1 MKFTA
6 TRRTTVRTAVALA
19 GVATLGLAL
28 PSTNGEA
35 ATGPE
40 TSPPAASAQEARTI
54 SAQEGQTAHN
64 RHSARIP
71 RVAAAWAKAWNNADP
86 RAMASLFTENGVYQ
100 DNAFQVAMTGPEGVA
115 TWVNITGKSI
125 ANTHVRVMDAFQQ
138 GNRIAVR
145 WEFSGTDTGAFA
157 KDRPATGKSFTVPAT
172 TVIDLKNGKIQ
183 QLTDYYNLADLLRQV
198 GLPAGV
204 WTPPPAQ

>member
-6 TRRTTVRTAVALA
+6 LRRTTARTAVALA

-28 PSTNGEA
+28 PSAHGVA
-35 ATGPE
+35 ATASE
-40 TSPPAASAQEARTI
+40 TNSSAVSVQV
-54 SAQEGQTAHN
+54 GQTVQN
-64 RHSARIP
+64 RHGARIP
-71 RVAAAWAKAWNNADP
+71 HVAAAWAKAWNNADP
-86 RAMASLFTENGVYQ
+86 RAMASLFAKNGVYQ
-100 DNAFQVAMTGPEGVA
+100 DNAFQVAMTGPQGAA
-115 TWVNITGKSI
+115 TWVDITGKSI
-125 ANTHVRVMDAFQQ
+125 ANAHVRLVDAFQR
-138 GNRIAVR
+138 GDRIAIR

-172 TVIDLKNGKIQ
+172 TIIDLKHGKIQ